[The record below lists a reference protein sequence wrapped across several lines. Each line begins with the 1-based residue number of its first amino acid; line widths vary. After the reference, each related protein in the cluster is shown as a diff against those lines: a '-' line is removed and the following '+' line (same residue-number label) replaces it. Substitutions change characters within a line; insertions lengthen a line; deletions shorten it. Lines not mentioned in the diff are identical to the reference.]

1 MNSLFDRICDVVFIL
16 KDGSQILCKVTL
28 NENILQKLGYAMSDD
43 FIDIMTG
50 RIIPDELFDNKFQ
63 VLPEDTVV
71 LSELD
76 KMFLDGGKIS
86 WKLLN

>member
-28 NENILQKLGYAMSDD
+28 NENILQKFGYAMSDD